1 MFARLHNPHMLNS
14 YNRLCN
20 RCDSPLHRIYKHW
33 TVGPTGCP
41 TSRMISICLIH
52 ATSYT
57 TVHVVLCPNSTDFV
71 WSGQPGPVRVRV
83 VEFDTKQTYATT
95 SYTSGWMNY
104 ANESSRAAQL
114 RSL

>member
-1 MFARLHNPHMLNS
+1 MFTRLHNPHMLNS
-14 YNRLCN
+14 YNRLYN
-20 RCDSPLHRIYKHW
+20 RSDSPLHRIYKHW

-104 ANESSRAAQL
+104 ANESSQAAQL